1 MQTVGDIHSADCIK
15 KSGLQNLIIFNLPKK
30 FYFLFSP
37 TFTYTDRSRK
47 YTNEIPVHKPR
58 QQVLANIVCMWYRKM
73 KKAYSIIILCTLAF
87 IALAACNKKLNP
99 DENTKIPLPG
109 KPSLGF
115 NAKGPLETELQVAYT
130 DKMLAEL
137 DPEVAKS
144 IVIRVSGGTL
154 SQKTYLKDWTNEK
167 IQLWADLKVK
177 YGLRYAFTINGNDTP
192 ENQLLILQN
201 WKDHGVEFEF
211 FEMMNEYWQN
221 RYHKPDLSKPD
232 VLFQVTPEMYIEN
245 MLPRF
250 FAVLDVLKV
259 PYHLI
264 CAPANV
270 NEYSDS
276 WNNVIFQAVSI
287 KFRDRNNLGITL
299 HMYARA
305 QNEEEEVQSGNFD
318 YEQIAK
324 FRKRLPPGRS
334 IAITESGVINSKLT
348 YEELGQQEFI
358 HMKRLSQQLQKGDF
372 VLNQVLF
379 NTYPNDNSAVLHPS
393 TNGLTPK
400 GKHILDWIIQSFN
413 D

>member
-1 MQTVGDIHSADCIK
+1 MKRTVS
-15 KSGLQNLIIFNLPKK
+15 
-30 FYFLFSP
+30 
-37 TFTYTDRSRK
+37 T
-47 YTNEIPVHKPR
+47 
-58 QQVLANIVCMWYRKM
+58 
-73 KKAYSIIILCTLAF
+73 IILCVFVF
-87 IALAACNKKLNP
+87 ISLTACNKELNQ
-99 DENTKIPLPG
+99 DGDTIIPLQG

-115 NAKGPLETELQVAYT
+115 NAKGTMETELQVEYA
-130 DKMLAEL
+130 DKMLAKL
-137 DPEVAKS
+137 DPKVARS
-144 IVIRVSGGTL
+144 IVIRISGGTL

-167 IQLWADLKVK
+167 IKLWADLKVK

-201 WKDHGVEFEF
+201 WKDHAVEFEF

-221 RYHKPDLSKPD
+221 RYSKPDLTKPD

-250 FAVLDVLKV
+250 FATLDVLQV

-270 NEYSDS
+270 NQYSDS
-276 WNNVIFQAVSI
+276 WNDAIFKAI
-287 KFRDRNNLGITL
+287 NEKFKARTNMGITL
-299 HMYARA
+299 HLYAKE
-305 QNEEEEVQSGNFD
+305 QYEDEEVQSGNFD

-324 FRKRLPPGRS
+324 LRKRLPPGRS

-348 YEELGQQEFI
+348 YEELGQLESI

-379 NTYPNDNSAVLHPS
+379 NNYPNDNTAVLHPS
-393 TNGLTPK
+393 TNGVTPK
-400 GKHILDWIIQSFN
+400 GVYILEWIIQSFYE
-413 D
+413 